1 LKVLLIDDNPEITE
15 LFQTTLSSNGH
26 VCQVANDGR
35 EGLEQI
41 KKSKS
46 DIVLLDLAIPDFSGE
61 DLLNELLK
69 EGPINGYNIY
79 IFTASAVSDKEENDF
94 IKMGIVGCL
103 RKPVRLNDLLETLE
117 KHKAPN

>member
-1 LKVLLIDDNPEITE
+1 MKVLLIDDNPEITE